1 MFQEFLSLFQ
11 ADFYGK
17 VLFYGFTTWPL
28 WLPLV
33 LMTLLFNTWFSYKRR
48 DWIQKQGSVLL
59 EIKLPRNIE
68 KSPVAMEAVL
78 EGMWEPVAGSFTDVF
93 VKGQVRDWFSLE
105 IVSLGG
111 EVKFFI
117 WTLPRWKRII
127 ESRIYAQY
135 PGAEV
140 AEVEDYALGVHYDP
154 SKMRIWGVTTKL
166 NKADAYP
173 IKSYIDYELDKTSK
187 EQEQIV
193 DPIIPVLEYLGSL
206 KPGEQAWI
214 QILIQAHRKEGLA
227 EDAKLFPKPDWK
239 GGIKKE
245 MKKIIEKESLI
256 EPKPDKP
263 LLIPY
268 MTKSQDAT
276 MAAIERNAG
285 KLAYD
290 TMMRI
295 LYTAPLEVYDGTKG
309 IGLVGS
315 TRQFGTA
322 SPNGIRPDKFIP
334 GINYP
339 WEDFRDIRRK
349 RLQRTYLDAFKRR
362 SFFNAPYRRFLGR
375 PYVLSTEEL
384 ATIFH
389 FPGAVATTPT
399 LSRVPSK
406 KVGAPANLPI

>member
-1 MFQEFLSLFQ
+1 M
-11 ADFYGK
+11 
-17 VLFYGFTTWPL
+17 
-28 WLPLV
+28 
-33 LMTLLFNTWFSYKRR
+33 
-48 DWIQKQGSVLL
+48 L
-59 EIKLPRNIE
+59 EIRIPRNIE
-68 KSPVAMEAVL
+68 KSPAAMEAVL
-78 EGMWEPVAGSFTDVF
+78 EGMWEPVAGTTTDVF
-93 VKGQVRDWFSLE
+93 LEGQVRDWFSLE

-140 AEVEDYALGVHYDP
+140 IEVEDYTLGVHYDP
-154 SKMRIWGVTTKL
+154 SKMNVWGVTTRLTKP
-166 NKADAYP
+166 DAYP

-206 KPGEQAWI
+206 KPGEQLWI
-214 QILIQAHRKEGLA
+214 QILIQAHRKESFG
-227 EDAKLFPKPDWK
+227 EDAKLFFKPEWK

-245 MKKIIEKESLI
+245 IKKIIEKESLI
-256 EPKPDKP
+256 EAKPDKP

-268 MTKSQDAT
+268 LTKSQDAT
-276 MAAIERNAG
+276 IAAIERNSG

-290 TMMRI
+290 SMMRV
-295 LYTAPLEVYDGTKG
+295 LYTAPLEVYDKTKG
-309 IGLVGS
+309 IGIMGS
-315 TRQFGTA
+315 FRQFGTG
-322 SPNGIRPDKFIP
+322 SPNSIRPHKFIP

-339 WEDFRDIRRK
+339 WEDFRNMRR
-349 RLQRTYLDAFKRR
+349 RRNQRTHLDAFKKR
-362 SFFNAPYRRFLGR
+362 SFFNVPHRNLNGKPYILT
-375 PYVLSTEEL
+375 TEEL
-384 ATIFH
+384 ATLFH

-399 LSRVPSK
+399 LSRVSSK